1 MALTKEVIN
10 DKYEIVT
17 PFKHIQVRQATVV
30 SEDGVEL
37 SRTFFRKIL
46 TPDMDVSGEVQ
57 EIQDKAEELWTDE
70 VKSAWA
76 THKAEQEPKE

>member
-46 TPDMDVSGEVQ
+46 TPDMDVSGEPQ
-57 EIQDKAEELWTDE
+57 EIQDMASALWKDE
-70 VKSAWA
+70 VKAAWD
-76 THKAEQEPKE
+76 TKREETSS